1 MGISWSN
8 SNSNSSSRR
17 RRNTYFHPHPP
28 PPYYYHPLPPPPQG
42 YFVAST
48 NPSAS
53 TTTGYVGPPPPP
65 TQYYP
70 NGFTA
75 NSVMPN
81 QGGSGIHASP
91 PPYHK
96 HTLRLHLDPNNPDHH
111 LISFYFD
118 ALYDCSITIF
128 YLAKEEEKCWFIPL
142 FPDVFEPITFP
153 FQKGAGQKFCQ
164 PSGTG
169 IDLGFFE
176 LDDLS
181 RPSPEEDVF
190 SLVICAETTTELYG
204 IGSSTAA
211 DFDDNDPGKECV
223 ICMTEPKDTAVL
235 TCRHMCMCGDC
246 AKALRPQS
254 NKCLICRQPIEE
266 LIEIKINNGNQ

>member
-91 PPYHK
+91 PPY
-96 HTLRLHLDPNNPDHH
+96 
-111 LISFYFD
+111 
-118 ALYDCSITIF
+118 
-128 YLAKEEEKCWFIPL
+128 
-142 FPDVFEPITFP
+142 PITFP

-190 SLVICAETTTELYG
+190 SLVICAETTR
-204 IGSSTAA
+204 SSTAA

>member
-91 PPYHK
+91 PPYV
-96 HTLRLHLDPNNPDHH
+96 HH
-111 LISFYFD
+111 QATKKIRND
-118 ALYDCSITIF
+118 
-128 YLAKEEEKCWFIPL
+128 
-142 FPDVFEPITFP
+142 
-153 FQKGAGQKFCQ
+153 
-164 PSGTG
+164 
-169 IDLGFFE
+169 
-176 LDDLS
+176 
-181 RPSPEEDVF
+181 
-190 SLVICAETTTELYG
+190 ELYG